1 MAKKKHPYKHSH
13 ISHHADG
20 SATVKHE
27 HEDGVSHS
35 EHAVENIDGI
45 HDSLE
50 SHLGEP
56 NEGEGETAATPGAAP
71 AAVTPGAAPAA
82 VTPMPGQGA

>member
-35 EHAVENIDGI
+35 EHAVENLDGV

-56 NEGEGETAATPGAAP
+56 NEGEGETETAATPGAAP
-71 AAVTPGAAPAA
+71 AAAM
-82 VTPMPGQGA
+82 PMPGQGA